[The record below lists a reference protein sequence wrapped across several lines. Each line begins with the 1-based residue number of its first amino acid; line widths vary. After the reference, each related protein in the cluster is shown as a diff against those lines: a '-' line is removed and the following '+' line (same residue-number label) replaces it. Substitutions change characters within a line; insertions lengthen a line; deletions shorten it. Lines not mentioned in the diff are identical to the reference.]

1 MIWWT
6 SPGAIKALWAH
17 FLSQSHLPITYS
29 WCQVFLY
36 SPSVHIAV
44 GGIQGGRCWD
54 GTGGCWDSLGHCG
67 DAEGT
72 AGGHGARVTIDLLW
86 RGERSSHNVWWIC
99 NRKGHLRILGSAVAH
114 MAWWTIPCNLYLYI
128 NSKSLALSSGNPIC
142 MCAQTASRQSAYTP
156 IQILF
161 LIILSFC
168 KYPLFKGFQIYSFLL
183 SFSKINSITWSYTPK
198 KVPGWIIFYN
208 IFHKICSYKNC
219 IIIFFTVL
227 KYCIQCNNFCLFEYR

>member
-1 MIWWT
+1 MIWRT
-6 SPGAIKALWAH
+6 SPGAIKVLWAH
-17 FLSQSHLPITYS
+17 FLSQSHLSITYS

-86 RGERSSHNVWWIC
+86 WGERSGHNVWWIC
-99 NRKGHLRILGSAVAH
+99 NRKGHLRTQYKYPWISCCPHGMVDHPLQSV
-114 MAWWTIPCNLYLYI
+114 P
-128 NSKSLALSSGNPIC
+128 KSLALSSGNPIC

-168 KYPLFKGFQIYSFLL
+168 KYPLFKGFQIYSFFL
-183 SFSKINSITWSYTPK
+183 SF
-198 KVPGWIIFYN
+198 F
-208 IFHKICSYKNC
+208 
-219 IIIFFTVL
+219 L
-227 KYCIQCNNFCLFEYR
+227 QD